1 VKTARNEWQGRV
13 VAIVI
18 AWGLIVPGLFS
29 PCIAGTS
36 DNNPGIAPFQSSPYG
51 KPHSEWA
58 AHWWQW
64 VLATP
69 ADVNPVGGADCSGGQ
84 EGNVWFLFGSFDN
97 AAVVKREC
105 TVPSGTALF
114 FPLINAAYFAF
125 LNDEPETR
133 TEEFLRAQVNCS
145 VASVLEAT
153 IDGVPVRNPF
163 QYFEE
168 SPLFDVQLPEDNIFG
183 YTPEQVP
190 ELLFSPSV
198 DQGYYLFLWP
208 LPPGEHEI
216 HWEAAWT
223 CPFGGFTI
231 DATYSL
237 TVRPGH
243 N

>member
-1 VKTARNEWQGRV
+1 
-13 VAIVI
+13 
-18 AWGLIVPGLFS
+18 
-29 PCIAGTS
+29 
-36 DNNPGIAPFQSSPYG
+36 
-51 KPHSEWA
+51 
-58 AHWWQW
+58 
-64 VLATP
+64 
-69 ADVNPVGGADCSGGQ
+69 
-84 EGNVWFLFGSFDN
+84 
-97 AAVVKREC
+97 
-105 TVPSGTALF
+105 
-114 FPLINAAYFAF
+114 
-125 LNDEPETR
+125 
-133 TEEFLRAQVNCS
+133 
-145 VASVLEAT
+145 
-153 IDGVPVRNPF
+153 
-163 QYFEE
+163 
-168 SPLFDVQLPEDNIFG
+168 VQLPEDNIFG